1 MKKFISV
8 LLLSIVSFISYAQ
21 PIPIPAVPAVPA
33 IAADSYILVDF
44 ESGKVLQEKKSR
56 TQVEPASITKM
67 MTAYAVFSALKNG
80 AIGIED
86 EVLIS
91 EKAWRM
97 KGSRM
102 FIEVNKKVKVSA
114 LLKGMIIQ
122 SGNDASIALAEYV
135 AGNEDNF
142 AIYMN
147 ELAKKIGMTSTN
159 FVNATGWPAENHY
172 TTAYDV
178 ALLAAALIREF
189 PEEYKIFKVKKYTFN
204 NISQSNRNKLLW
216 HDKSVD
222 GLKTGH
228 TKAAGYCLASS
239 AIRDGMRLI
248 SVIMGT
254 KSEKARSKE
263 SQKLLGHGFRFYD
276 SRKLYSAHESIDT
289 IKIWKGEADSTDL
302 VVKKDF
308 FVVLPRGQEKLT
320 KASVEAPPSINAP
333 INTDSKVGDL
343 VITHNGKEIARTAVY
358 SSKNVKKGGLFK
370 RGMDSIK
377 MYFE

>member
-142 AIYMN
+142 ATYMN
-147 ELAKKIGMTSTN
+147 DLAKKIGMKSTN

-204 NISQSNRNKLLW
+204 NILQSNRNKLLW
-216 HDKSVD
+216 RDKSVD

-239 AIRDGMRLI
+239 AIRDDMRLI
-248 SVIMGT
+248 SVVMGT

-263 SQKLLGHGFRFYD
+263 SKKL
-276 SRKLYSAHESIDT
+276 
-289 IKIWKGEADSTDL
+289 
-302 VVKKDF
+302 
-308 FVVLPRGQEKLT
+308 VLWGVLQD
-320 KASVEAPPSINAP
+320 PS
-333 INTDSKVGDL
+333 
-343 VITHNGKEIARTAVY
+343 
-358 SSKNVKKGGLFK
+358 
-370 RGMDSIK
+370 
-377 MYFE
+377 